1 MTQPTFMRTE
11 IEEIPQAV
19 ARLLEQSRTSLVEG
33 GRLLRQRDPAN
44 LVTIARGSSDHASAF
59 IKYAVELGAGL
70 PVASALHAYREPDG
84 YQPVLDA
91 LRDFS
96 SRLDDVAS
104 ALERGDR
111 ELSGCELLDG
121 IEQAGRCDEPEQVRA
136 FVQALPQAVA
146 AVREALHSVA

>member
-70 PVASALHAYREPDG
+70 PVASVGPSIVSIYG
-84 YQPVLDA
+84 KK
-91 LRDFS
+91 LR
-96 SRLDDVAS
+96 
-104 ALERGDR
+104 LER
-111 ELSGCELLDG
+111 SAA
-121 IEQAGRCDEPEQVRA
+121 IAISTRCGPRITPPGVGPCIAPSRKVTSPD
-136 FVQALPQAVA
+136 LIVA
-146 AVREALHSVA
+146 T